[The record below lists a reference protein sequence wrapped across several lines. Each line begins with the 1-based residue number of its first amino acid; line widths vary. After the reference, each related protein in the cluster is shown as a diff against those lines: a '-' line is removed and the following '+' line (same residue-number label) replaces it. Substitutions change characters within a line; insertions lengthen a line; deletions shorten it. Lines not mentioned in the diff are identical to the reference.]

1 MKMQRKIRNS
11 LSAPLAVLLAIS
23 LLTAMAPSSLM
34 AAGDAASGVYS
45 GDSSLPPAN
54 DPLPPGT
61 AADATSSNET
71 PGESATID
79 KLPVYPSTPPAAI
92 NMQLVTTADDTTA
105 PQITGYSPANEAVT
119 GSSITISANYFD
131 PDPSVGIK
139 LSTGMIHVDNR
150 HQQGTIVTESGITN
164 IKSGLTDGRH
174 KLEAFICDNNYN
186 CSVETW
192 YINVDASAP
201 VISNA
206 APTGILNDTSAT
218 ITASFSDS
226 AGSGINASSA
236 TVAIDGVDSTPSCAI
251 STSGVSCA
259 SGVLAEGSH
268 EVQIEVNDLAGN
280 HAIKNW
286 SFTVNL
292 AAIAITGQA
301 PSYDSLQ
308 TSPAPEIRAA
318 FHQAGSGVIDTS
330 SITVLLDGLDISAE
344 AGCSAEG
351 ISYLPDSPLSQ
362 GRHTLIVTLHDDL
375 GHEGWSEWSFT
386 VDSIAPQILSPAPSG
401 TATAQPTISAHIA
414 DTGSGIDANSINLTL
429 DGINA
434 TNSTELTGDLVTYLP
449 AQSLS
454 PGSHGVQLSV
464 RDLAGNEQTSAWNF
478 NVPQPP
484 TPARPAVT
492 PQATNPLTLV
502 EYWQSYSSLST
513 SGGSWMISGFMAF
526 PSTYFLPWYDS
537 GQSSG
542 PIKDELVIRNKGA
555 GAAIVNVLLAGEVK
569 WQGKIGEGSSEIVNM
584 PDATG
589 GPLKIICPS
598 GQPLEIAHRLTGAN
612 GIASE
617 KLAVADTDMES
628 VLLLPWFETR
638 PADESSSSLV
648 IANAGAEE
656 AAIDVYVGDPEKPES
671 LKGHFNIGP
680 DSAARTTLADT
691 KGGPVRI
698 VCTNNQPLLA
708 SVQVSEGGGVTETM
722 ATGSSQL
729 LDRYKFENPAKAP
742 GRSKILVGN
751 GNDRDLQIQL
761 RTGDEFL
768 RDPENPDN
776 DFFTVP
782 RQGASE
788 ITLMSPVDKS
798 MEIICID
805 CLYGEGLVVSG
816 S

>member
-1 MKMQRKIRNS
+1 MKMQRKNRNF
-11 LSAPLAVLLAIS
+11 LSATLAVLISIS
-23 LLTAMAPSSLM
+23 LLTAMAPTSIL
-34 AAGDAASGVYS
+34 AAGNAASGTYS
-45 GDSSLPPAN
+45 GDSSLPPAT

-71 PGESATID
+71 PGASATID
-79 KLPVYPSTPPAAI
+79 KLPVYPATPPAAI
-92 NMQLVTTADDTTA
+92 NMQLVTAADDTTA
-105 PQITGYSPANEAVT
+105 PQITSYSPANESIT
-119 GSSITISANYFD
+119 GSSVTISASYFD

-174 KLEAFICDNNYN
+174 KLEAFICDNNFN
-186 CSVETW
+186 CSVATW
-192 YINVDASAP
+192 YITVDASAP

-206 APTGILNDTSAT
+206 TPTGTLNAASST
-218 ITASFSDS
+218 IAASFSDGG
-226 AGSGINASSA
+226 GSGIDASSA
-236 TVAIDGVDSTPSCAI
+236 TVVIDGVDSTSNCVI
-251 STSGVSCA
+251 SASGVSCA

-268 EVQIEVNDLAGN
+268 EVQVAVNDLVGN

-286 SFTVNL
+286 GFLVDL

-301 PSYDSLQ
+301 PTYDSLQ
-308 TSPAPEIRAA
+308 TSPIPEIRAI
-318 FHQAGSGVIDTS
+318 FNQAGGGVIDTS
-330 SITVLLDGLDISAE
+330 SITVMLDGLDISAE

-351 ISYLPDSPLSQ
+351 ITYLPDSPLSQ
-362 GRHTLIVTLHDDL
+362 GRHTLIVTLHDNL
-375 GHEGWSEWSFT
+375 GHEGRSEWSFT
-386 VDSIAPQILSPAPSG
+386 VDSIAPQILNPAPSG
-401 TATAQPTISAHIA
+401 TAAAQPTISARII

-449 AQSLS
+449 AESLS

-464 RDLAGNEQTSAWNF
+464 RDMAGNEQTSAWNF

-492 PQATNPLTLV
+492 PQVSNPLTLV

-513 SGGSWMISGFMAF
+513 GGGSWMISGFMAF

-537 GQSSG
+537 SQSGG
-542 PIKDELVIRNKGA
+542 PIRDELVIRNKGA

-569 WQGKIGEGSSEIVNM
+569 WQGKINEGGSEIVNM

-598 GQPLEIAHRLTGAN
+598 GQPLEIVHRLTGAN

-617 KLAVADTDMES
+617 KLAIPDTDMES

-656 AAIDVYVGDPEKPES
+656 AAVDVYVGDPKIPES

-680 DSAARTTLADT
+680 NSAARTTLADAR
-691 KGGPVRI
+691 GGPVRI

-708 SVQVSEGGGVTETM
+708 SVQVSEGGSVTETV
-722 ATGSSQL
+722 ATGLSLL
-729 LDRYKFENPAKAP
+729 LDRYKFENLISAP
-742 GRSKILVGN
+742 TSSGILVGN
-751 GNDRDLQIQL
+751 GNDRDLQIQV
-761 RTGDEFL
+761 RTGDELL
-768 RDPENPDN
+768 RDPENPEN
-776 DFFTVP
+776 DFFTIP
-782 RQGASE
+782 RQGARK
-788 ITLMSPVDKS
+788 ITVTPPIDRSL
-798 MEIICID
+798 EIICTD
-805 CLYGEGLVVSG
+805 CLYGEGLVV
-816 S
+816 